1 MNYENEDLTGLE
13 IAIIGMGIRFP
24 GSETLE
30 KFWENISSGTE
41 SISHFSEQQL
51 IDAGV
56 NKQLLD
62 SENFV
67 RAKGI
72 VNEGMAFE
80 NDLFNFSSR
89 EALTMDPQLRIYHET
104 VFQALIDAG
113 YDSETYKGLIGIYGG
128 AGSNP
133 FWTTQFLLNEQQNMS
148 AQYEAGNLVGQ
159 EFFNTR
165 VANKL
170 NLKGPA
176 VTIQTACSSSLVA
189 VHMAVNGLIAGDCD
203 IALAG
208 GVEMSTDSTQKIS
221 DMNGYMYQEG
231 MIYAKDAHCRP
242 FDKNASGTVP
252 GDGAGIVVL
261 KRLEEA
267 VKDGDNIYAVIKG
280 TAINNDG
287 NDKAGFTAPS
297 ASGQVSAIASALEM
311 AEVDSN
317 SISYVEAHGTGTS
330 LGDPIEVRALTQAYL
345 ESTESDVLP
354 NGYCRIGSVKS
365 NFGHLGAAAG
375 VAGLIKTTLALKH
388 KKIPPSLNFQQANI
402 EIDFDS
408 SPFKVATQ
416 LEDWDLNDHNSL
428 ATRRAGVSSFGIGG
442 TNAHVIVEEF
452 ETFSNESD
460 KNEKSTAIAED
471 SEIYS
476 MLLSATN
483 EDSIVLQGKNLA
495 GFIEN
500 NPELSLETIAS
511 NLQLG
516 RKQLDNRMAVHG
528 ETRASI
534 IDGLRNIEA
543 ENRLIGKVSNR
554 KVVFMFPGQG
564 AQYNSMGLEL
574 YNRFDVFRQSVDQCF
589 NILNDEDFP
598 ENKHYS
604 DIFFERTEDKILID
618 KTQYTQPLLFIVE
631 YALARYLE
639 SIGVKPDV
647 MIGHSLG
654 EYVAATIAGVF
665 DLQTALILVCKRG
678 SLMGTTKK
686 GAMLAVAK
694 SRAELELLLP
704 EKLAI
709 AAENTPNSCVVS
721 GEVELIS
728 QFATKLSESNIN
740 NRLLKTL
747 HGYHSRLM
755 EPVLSEYRSLL
766 QQLKLTEPKIPFVSN
781 LTGEYITGEQA
792 TCVDYWTDHLRQE
805 VKFSTGI
812 NTLLSNDSRNLFVE
826 IGPGKTL
833 SAFVRNHKQ
842 SIPNSKVVNLLRS
855 QQEDATDYELVT
867 KAVLQMHLTGIEL
880 DWEQLTG
887 VGLTNRISLPGY
899 VFNRTAFYPKGTSNT
914 SGKKSAAMEDS
925 NTLENDASILKS
937 FTPSWYQAGPLGSA
951 LNSQAVFTNSLQTS
965 ASCWLVFDEGKN
977 TLSMC
982 DFLRG
987 NNQRVIVVNKGD
999 KFERLGTDNYLVN
1012 PAIEND
1018 FVVLFEELLRL
1029 QAMPDFVQHCWTVSS
1044 SMEDI
1049 DELLNCSFY
1058 SLVSL
1063 VKALGTL
1070 GIKKNLR
1077 LSVVSSQVQ
1086 SVTGDEVIS
1095 PAKSTLLGALRVIG
1109 QEYKEISTQNIDLI
1123 NCDKNNIERKHWMP
1137 LIKDAMSEEF
1147 HQFIA
1152 YRGNYRWYKRY
1163 NLLDLSKSK
1172 SEDES
1177 TSINDQLQMHDYL
1190 KSDAH
1195 YLITGG
1201 LGGMGLTLAESIAQH
1216 SNAKITLVSRKTLP
1230 DKSMWDGLLTTSSDE
1245 NLIAVINKLRSIEA
1259 KGSQVAVLSADV
1271 SNQVQMEKMA
1281 LDAAEIHGPVN
1292 GIIHAAGVAGGGA
1305 IQLKNRSDIE
1315 RVFRSKVYGTNVLA
1329 NVFNQR
1335 LDFVCLTSSITAL
1348 FGGFGQVDYC
1358 AANAYLDAIAVSNQF
1373 NSERTFSINWDPWKE
1388 VGMAVDA
1395 IEKGDY
1401 AISNHELLG
1410 SLVSKNN
1417 DGGLFKAR
1425 MAGKDDWILS
1435 EHKLMSEPTAPG
1447 SAYLEMARAAFYEL
1461 TNNSHVLIE
1470 DAYFLMPLTLTVEQ
1484 WAEVT
1489 TKLTKENDHYY
1500 FSISSR
1506 LFGTGKNRE
1515 HARGR
1520 LSSNEEKQL
1529 KTIDISTLIKRCGRQ
1544 NIENPKEKLNQLKDN
1559 ADSLESY
1566 NAIETGPHWD
1576 VFEQLYIG
1584 DNEAVARL
1592 QLDNSLVSELDSLH
1606 LHPAIIDCATAFFSA
1621 FVDNSLYLPLFYK
1634 KLEQFKPLTSQVI
1647 SHVSQISDSNSDI
1660 EKSKQN
1666 TTLRFDINIY
1676 SIEGELLVAIHGFEM
1691 KQVVANVSTQT
1702 SQQHASIGVDS
1713 LKSDEEKTQNK
1724 AQDLLINAITNNEG
1738 KAAFESIL
1746 LSPYQNV
1753 VVTRSN
1759 LNLSLSES
1767 RNSALLDNKDE
1778 QESLQPRPDLANA
1791 YVMAKTQTE
1800 KILSKI
1806 WSSILSIEKVGVN
1819 DDFFELGGDSLMLM
1833 QVHSSI
1839 NEKLETNVAI
1849 AELYNYQTIRT
1860 LASYIDGDVERN
1872 QQKQNE
1878 KLDQRVEQM
1887 KAAKKKRRNR
1897 SRTV

>member
-1 MNYENEDLTGLE
+1 MNYKSEDLTGLE
-13 IAIIGMGIRFP
+13 IAIIGIGIRFP
-24 GSETLE
+24 GAETLE
-30 KFWENISSGTE
+30 AFWKNLSTGTE

-51 IDAGV
+51 IEAGV
-56 NKQLLD
+56 SKQLLEA
-62 SENFV
+62 ENFV

-72 VNEGMAFE
+72 IDEGMAFE
-80 NDLFNFSSR
+80 NGLFNFSSR

-104 VFQALIDAG
+104 VFQALVDAG
-113 YDSETYKGLIGIYGG
+113 YDSEKYKGLIGIYGG

-148 AQYEAGNLVGQ
+148 AQYEAGNLIGQ

-221 DMNGYMYQEG
+221 DVNGYMYQEG
-231 MIYAKDAHCRP
+231 MIYARDAHCRP

-252 GDGAGIVVL
+252 GDGAGVVVL

-267 VKDGDNIYAVIKG
+267 VADGDNIYAVIKG

-297 ASGQVSAIASALEM
+297 ASGQVAAIASALEM

-330 LGDPIEVRALTQAYL
+330 LGDPIEVRALTQAYQ
-345 ESTESDVLP
+345 ESTESDILP

-375 VAGLIKTTLALKH
+375 VAGLIKTTLALKN
-388 KKIPPSLNFQQANI
+388 KKIPPSLNYQQANS
-402 EIDFDS
+402 EIDFES

-416 LEDWDLNDHNSL
+416 LEDWDLNDHDRL
-428 ATRRAGVSSFGIGG
+428 VARRAGVSSFGIGG

-452 ETFSNESD
+452 NTASNESNMD
-460 KNEKSTAIAED
+460 EESSTIVED
-471 SEIYS
+471 SKIHS
-476 MLLSATN
+476 MLISATN
-483 EDSIVLQGKNLA
+483 EDSIVSQGKNLA
-495 GFIEN
+495 DFIEKN
-500 NPELSLETIAS
+500 SELSLTTIAS
-511 NLQLG
+511 NLQFG
-516 RKQLDNRMAVHG
+516 RKQLDNRMAVYG
-528 ETRASI
+528 KTRASI
-534 IDGLRNIEA
+534 IEGLRNIEA

-574 YNRFDVFRQSVDQCF
+574 YNHSDVFRQSVDQCF
-589 NILNDEDFP
+589 DILRNETSP
-598 ENKHYS
+598 ENELYS
-604 DIFFERTEDKILID
+604 NIFFEQTEDKLLID
-618 KTQYTQPLLFIVE
+618 KTQYTQPLLFILE
-631 YALARYLE
+631 YALAKYLE

-665 DLQTALILVCKRG
+665 DLQTALTLVCKRG
-678 SLMGTTKK
+678 SLMATTRK

-721 GEVELIS
+721 GEAELIN
-728 QFATKLSESNIN
+728 QFAAKLSESNIN
-740 NRLLKTL
+740 NRLLRTL
-747 HGYHSRLM
+747 HGYHSCLM
-755 EPVLSEYRSLL
+755 EPVLSEYCSLL
-766 QQLKLTEPKIPFVSN
+766 QQLKLAEPKIPFVSN
-781 LTGEYITGEQA
+781 LTGEYITRDQA
-792 TCVDYWTDHLRQE
+792 TSADYWTQHLRQE

-812 NTLLSNDSRNLFVE
+812 NTLLSNDSRNLFIE

-842 SIPNSKVVNLLRS
+842 SIPNSKVVNLLPS
-855 QQEDATDYELVT
+855 QQEDVTDYELVT
-867 KAVLQMHLTGIEL
+867 KAILQMYLTGIDL
-880 DWEQLTG
+880 DWEQISG
-887 VGLTNRISLPGY
+887 VGLTKRVSLPGY
-899 VFNRTAFYPKGTSNT
+899 VFNRTAFYPKGTT
-914 SGKKSAAMEDS
+914 SRMSATSESAS
-925 NTLENDASILKS
+925 TSENDTNLLKK
-937 FTPSWYQAGPLGSA
+937 FVPSWYQAGPLS
-951 LNSQAVFTNSLQTS
+951 LTTDSQELFTNSLQTS
-965 ASCWLVFDEGKN
+965 ASCWLVFDEEKN
-977 TLSMC
+977 TSPMC
-982 DFLRG
+982 EFLRK
-987 NNQRVIVVNKGD
+987 NNQRVVVVNKGE
-999 KFERLGTDNYLVN
+999 KYERLDANNYLVN
-1012 PAIEND
+1012 PTIEND

-1029 QAMPDFVQHCWTVSS
+1029 QAMPDFVLHCWTVSS
-1044 SMEDI
+1044 STNAL
-1049 DELLNCSFY
+1049 DELLDHSFY

-1123 NCDKNNIERKHWMP
+1123 NYDKNNIERKHWMQ
-1137 LIKDAMSEEF
+1137 LITDILSEEF
-1147 HQFIA
+1147 CQFIA

-1163 NLLDLSKSK
+1163 NLIELKDSKSDDISTQK
-1172 SEDES
+1172 S
-1177 TSINDQLQMHDYL
+1177 DQIKLHHFL

-1201 LGGMGLTLAESIAQH
+1201 LGGMGLTLAESIAEH
-1216 SNAKITLVSRKTLP
+1216 SNAKITLVSRKILP
-1230 DKSMWDGLLTTSSDE
+1230 EKSKWDELLSTSSDKS
-1245 NLIAVINKLRSIEA
+1245 LVTVINKLKSIEA
-1259 KGSQVAVLSADV
+1259 KGSQVAILSADV
-1271 SNQVQMEKMA
+1271 SDQVQMEKVA
-1281 LDAAEIHGPVN
+1281 LAAEEIHGSVN

-1305 IQLKNRSDIE
+1305 IQLKNRGDIE
-1315 RVFRSKVYGTNVLA
+1315 RVFRSKIYGTNVLA
-1329 NVFNQR
+1329 NVFDQR
-1335 LDFVCLTSSITAL
+1335 LDFVCLASSVTAL

-1358 AANAYLDAIAVSNQF
+1358 AANAYLDAIAVSKQF

-1388 VGMAVDA
+1388 VGMAVNA

-1417 DGGLFKAR
+1417 EGGTFKAR
-1425 MAGKDDWILS
+1425 LSGKDDWILS

-1461 TNNSHVLIE
+1461 TDNSQVVIE
-1470 DAYFLMPLTLTVEQ
+1470 DAYFLMPLTLTIDQ

-1489 TKLTKENDHYY
+1489 TRLTKENDYYY
-1500 FSISSR
+1500 FSVSSR
-1506 LFGTGKNRE
+1506 LLGTGKTRE
-1515 HARGR
+1515 HARGK
-1520 LSSNEEKQL
+1520 LSYSKHAHS
-1529 KTIDISTLIKRCGRQ
+1529 KSIDISALIKRCSRQ
-1544 NIENPKEKLNQLKDN
+1544 SIDNPKDKLNQLKDN
-1559 ADSLESY
+1559 AGSLESY
-1566 NAIETGPHWD
+1566 EAIETGPHWD

-1592 QLDNSLVSELDSLH
+1592 ALDSLLAGELDNLL

-1634 KLEQFKPLTSQVI
+1634 RVEQFKPLTSQVI
-1647 SHVSQISDSNSDI
+1647 SHVSLISDSNSDLD
-1660 EKSKQN
+1660 KAKQHS
-1666 TTLRFDINIY
+1666 TLRFDINIY
-1676 SIEGELLVAIHGFEM
+1676 SVEGELLVAIYGFEM
-1691 KQVVANVSTQT
+1691 KQVVANTSPQPIEQQADVS
-1702 SQQHASIGVDS
+1702 GDS
-1713 LKSDEEKTQNK
+1713 LVNDNQQNQGK
-1724 AQDLLINAITNNEG
+1724 AQDLLENAITNREG

-1746 LSPYQNV
+1746 SSPYQNV

-1759 LNLSLSES
+1759 LNVSLQEG
-1767 RNSALLDNKDE
+1767 RNSALLDTKDE
-1778 QESLQPRPDLANA
+1778 QETLQPRPDLANA
-1791 YVMAKTQTE
+1791 YVVAKTQTE
-1800 KILSKI
+1800 KALSQI

-1833 QVHSSI
+1833 QVHSSM
-1839 NEKLETNVAI
+1839 NEKLDTNVAI